1 MCAHL
6 LWPDRDEEAHE
17 PTPAAWDAE
26 CERLYAEGDYDGLAK
41 RTDSCWSAPLG
52 GAHAAIAAA
61 SARAMSRPPPRRG
74 CTRRSRRAR
83 ARRYSSEGA

>member
-1 MCAHL
+1 MYRV
-6 LWPDRDEEAHE
+6 PTE

-41 RTDSCWSAPLG
+41 RTDSCWSAPLS

-61 SARAMSRPPPRRG
+61 SAARDEPPAPAAWVYSAISPG
-74 CTRRSRRAR
+74 AR
-83 ARRYSSEGA
+83 ARRYS